1 MDKKGWP
8 LQVAAALCVALLLG
22 IAFFL
27 FFDTQKV
34 GAKSA
39 GESYAPG
46 RVVVQFR
53 PMVDLG
59 RARDFLEEK
68 GYRVLDEI
76 PEWNTL
82 LLEVQPERE
91 HDAIEELAK
100 SPLVGFAER
109 DCNLSLITSSE
120 MALVGGDISLS
131 EQWFASRIG
140 LDGVITRAAQF
151 PKVQIGLIDTG
162 IDHSSQLLKG
172 KVFASN
178 DFTNTTPEDHGT
190 FVAGVIAAS
199 APNAV
204 IRDYGIDSPDGNID
218 CFRLAKAIHAA
229 VKDRVRVLEIDYGT
243 ETPTGLLGYAV
254 SQAYDAGIF
263 VIAPVGSNGVS
274 GVLYPAAYPE
284 VMAVSALGG
293 EDDLASYS
301 NYGPDVDVAAPGG
314 DEDAQIISILP
325 HDRLGA
331 SYGTSIAAAQVAVA
345 AAIAIGDAPGI
356 TTHQLTNAVYGSCD
370 KVGNYAYVS
379 NRNSYLGFG
388 RINVAAMLRL
398 IDAAEANVTP
408 TRVRVST
415 RDGGNIP
422 GQVVIHNS
430 SLVRHVSWHA
440 SLRGSGGWVE
450 LEGPFSGDISPGGSA
465 AISLMVKAGG
475 LEPGNYTATLL
486 VTSDKP
492 VVGLPTE
499 VPIILHVQ
507 PRNTPTPE
515 PTPTPTAE
523 PTPTPTAVPSIS
535 YSLFL
540 GDDTYQEVDLMK
552 PFHFPG
558 SDRQYTKLWVASNGF
573 VTFQDPGGSIAPY
586 DISCDDAPYYPA
598 SVFVWG
604 KDLNPAEGG
613 TVSVDEDESGFTV
626 RWSNVPLYMWDG
638 VYASFQARFQY
649 EGKITVAYQSI
660 PLFLDGMVAL
670 VEPDGEFSGPH
681 ICPSHGQPGPVSGDV
696 ISWK

>member
-1 MDKKGWP
+1 MDEKGWP

-27 FFDTQKV
+27 FLDTHKAS
-34 GAKSA
+34 AKSA

-68 GYRVLDEI
+68 GYKVLDEI

-82 LLEVQPERE
+82 LLEVQPEKE
-91 HDAIEELAK
+91 QETIEALAQ

-109 DCNLSLITSSE
+109 DCNLALITSGDI
-120 MALVGGDISLS
+120 ALVGGEVNLS
-131 EQWFASRIG
+131 GQWFVSRIG
-140 LDGVITRAAQF
+140 LDQAITRAAQF
-151 PKVQIGLIDTG
+151 PKVQVGLIDTG
-162 IDHSSQLLKG
+162 IDRASGLLKG
-172 KVFASN
+172 KVLASD
-178 DFTNTTPEDHGT
+178 DFTNTAPEDHGT

-204 IRDYGIDSPDGNID
+204 IRDYGIDSPNGNID
-218 CFRLAKAIHAA
+218 CFRLAKAIQAA
-229 VKDRVRVLEIDYGT
+229 VKDHVRVLEIDYGT

-263 VIAPVGSNGVS
+263 LVAPVGSDGVS

-284 VMAVSALGG
+284 VMAVSALGE

-314 DEDAQIISILP
+314 DEDAQIISTLP

-331 SYGTSIAAAQVAVA
+331 SYGTSIAAAQVAGA

-356 TTHQLTNAVYGSCD
+356 TTHQLANAIYGSCD
-370 KVGNYAYVS
+370 KVGTYAYVS

-388 RINVAAMLRL
+388 RINVAAMLQL

-408 TRVRVST
+408 TKVRVST

-450 LEGPFSGDISPGGSA
+450 LEGPFSGDIPPGGSA
-465 AISLMVKAGG
+465 ALSLMIKAGTVETG
-475 LEPGNYTATLL
+475 DYTATLL
-486 VTSDKP
+486 VTSDEP

-499 VPIILHVQ
+499 VPIVLHVE
-507 PRNTPTPE
+507 PKNTPTPE

-573 VTFQDPGGSIAPY
+573 VTFQNPGGSIAPY
-586 DISCDDAPYYPA
+586 DISCDDAPNYPA

-613 TVSVDEDESGFTV
+613 TVSVDEDKSGFTV
-626 RWSNVPLYMWDG
+626 RWSNVPLYMWEG

-649 EGKITVAYQSI
+649 DGKITVTYQSI

-670 VEPDGEFSGPH
+670 VEPDGEFSGQH
-681 ICPSHGQPGPVSGDV
+681 ICPSRGQPGPVSGDV